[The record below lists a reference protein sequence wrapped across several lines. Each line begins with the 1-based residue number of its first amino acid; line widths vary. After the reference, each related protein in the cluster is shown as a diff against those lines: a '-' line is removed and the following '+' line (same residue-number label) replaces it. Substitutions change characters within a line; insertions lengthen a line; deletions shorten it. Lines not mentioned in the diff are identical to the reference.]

1 MILRIFATD
10 GFTPERI
17 FRWSVEETA
26 AHLCEQ
32 QLLWVTRLDG
42 PWQPLVEWFLKQ
54 PCCRGVTLDPADRWE
69 WNLEHEVTWRL
80 AQGLY
85 FGTETPDPKG
95 QASLPEAVCWI
106 HDDMAP
112 PECQGFKDY
121 LKDWLVSTSLA
132 MVAPCYQLWNNDI
145 CAGTNNAPLVVSQVR
160 ADKVG
165 IDYAADLHCWLAK
178 WTSDLNWSGLGV
190 GITGPEGSR
199 STFVPSNAE
208 SWRVSPWPF
217 RHAKGVSR
225 DFREHKGF
233 VRRGFPTERWKN
245 ADGVKCVPYNPEA
258 TWEDFKR
265 EVGL

>member
-69 WNLEHEVTWRL
+69 WNREHEVTWRL

-85 FGTETPDPKG
+85 FGTETPDLKG

-112 PECQGFKDY
+112 PESVHFKAFLQG
-121 LKDWLVSTSLA
+121 WLASKAEA
-132 MVAPCYQLWNNDI
+132 MEAPCYQLWNNDVQVG
-145 CAGTNNAPLVVSQVR
+145 ANNAPLVTNQVR

-165 IDYAADLHCWLAK
+165 IDFAADLHCWLAK
-178 WTSDLNWSGLGV
+178 WSSHLSWIRAKNLPRPGEAPDRFRPLGA
-190 GITGPEGSR
+190 I
-199 STFVPSNAE
+199 PS
-208 SWRVSPWPF
+208 VSPYPF